1 MRVWQA
7 VVLLPFIEEKRL
19 LDAIATVE
27 GSLTPEELARNS
39 RRIDN
44 IFLASSHPL
53 APEVFEVA
61 DCAAGLAPEKLHDAA
76 AAVDP
81 SVRRRLPEGGMHL
94 CS

>member
-1 MRVWQA
+1 M
-7 VVLLPFIEEKRL
+7 LLPFIEEARL

-27 GSLTPEELARNS
+27 PTLRAEESARNS

-44 IFLASSHPL
+44 IFLSSSHPL

-61 DCAAGLAPEKLHDAA
+61 DRAAGLAPEKLHDAA

-81 SVRRRLPEGGMHL
+81 SVRPA
-94 CS
+94 